1 MTQGIRHRIYHF
13 VNPSQKGDYLGRL
26 FDVLIISL
34 ILLNIAA
41 VIMSTVEQ
49 LQLRYQR
56 AFDLFELISVIIFS
70 AEYLLR
76 IWACT
81 CEERYGHPLTGRL
94 RFMFTPMALID
105 FLAILPF
112 YLPFFMADLRILR
125 ALRLLRLFRVFKL
138 ARYTDSLR
146 RIIAVFVDKRGELTV
161 VLVVVTTMLIL
172 SSSLMYL
179 AENEAQPE
187 VFSSIPAA
195 MWWSVVTLTT
205 VGYGDLYP
213 ITPLGKALAAVI
225 ALLGV
230 GIVALPAGI
239 IASGFIRE
247 DLEED
252 KEKGENSVCPH
263 CGMDLNIEPLG
274 TTGSGTTPHP

>member
-1 MTQGIRHRIYHF
+1 MTSSLKHRVYQLI
-13 VNPSQKGDYLGRL
+13 NPSEKGGRLGRL
-26 FDVLIISL
+26 FDMFI
-34 ILLNIAA
+34 ILLIVLNILA
-41 VIMSTVEQ
+41 VILSTMEH
-49 LQLRYQR
+49 LHLRYKQ
-56 AFDLFELISVIIFS
+56 AFDLFELFSVLIFT

-76 IWACT
+76 IWVCT
-81 CEERYGHPLTGRL
+81 CEERYQRSPLGRL

-105 FLAILPF
+105 LLAILPF
-112 YLPFFMADLRILR
+112 YLPFFITADMRVLR
-125 ALRLLRLFRVFKL
+125 ALRLFRLFRVFKL
-138 ARYTDSLR
+138 ARYTESLR
-146 RIIAVFVDKRGELTV
+146 HIRAVFVDKRGELGV
-161 VLVVVTTMLIL
+161 VLMVVSTMLIL

-213 ITPLGKALAAVI
+213 ITPFGKLLAAII

-247 DLEED
+247 DMEESNA
-252 KEKGENSVCPH
+252 ENKKHTCPH
-263 CGMDLNIEPLG
+263 CGQDFKP
-274 TTGSGTTPHP
+274 